1 MSCMQI
7 AFENLVLL
15 SEKQNNIDDYHI
27 IIDGP
32 YIKNIEKQ
40 DDYNTLFTLRE
51 LEYPVL
57 LTFERILFF
66 VEHTYSSKYN
76 NHTKQELM
84 FMLDKSLDN
93 LIYLYDNIEE
103 QYKENTIFS
112 DILDVLDDKYHLLDN
127 QRDSTYVRLSEQM
140 SLLFDSL
147 VEAFAESKKYLYI
160 SPKCFEFQRFYEE
173 DTKETEETEDTEEVD
188 DEEETEETKEEEDD
202 KVDSEESDNEDKKND
217 DKEVIDSMTKLL
229 LNTMTEENKE
239 SIIDEALKSDNP
251 KLSLLDL
258 LKED

>member
-1 MSCMQI
+1 
-7 AFENLVLL
+7 
-15 SEKQNNIDDYHI
+15 
-27 IIDGP
+27 
-32 YIKNIEKQ
+32 
-40 DDYNTLFTLRE
+40 
-51 LEYPVL
+51 
-57 LTFERILFF
+57 
-66 VEHTYSSKYN
+66 
-76 NHTKQELM
+76 M

-93 LIYLYDNIEE
+93 LIYLYDNIEK

-127 QRDSTYVRLSEQM
+127 QRDSTYVRVSEKM

-147 VEAFAESKKYLYI
+147 VETFAESKKYLYI
-160 SPKCFEFQRFYEE
+160 SPKCFELQRFYEE
-173 DTKETEETEDTEEVD
+173 DTEDTEDTEEVD
-188 DEEETEETKEEEDD
+188 SGECGEEGTEETEVDDDEETEE
-202 KVDSEESDNEDKKND
+202 VDSEESDNEDKKND